1 MRGNS
6 DLNLLAREVRGQSGL
21 RSSVLLLVI
30 LAFIVIAMVWA
41 SVTEIDDVTRGD
53 GRIVPSQNIQFVQA
67 TEAGVL
73 EALHVAE
80 GDIVA
85 PNDLLMALDR
95 TLMSS
100 QLDQERQ
107 RAVAL
112 MARMARMARLEA
124 ELAEAEALVMPDDLI
139 RASPSVAA
147 SEVALFAARRDEF
160 QAERDV
166 LERQRVQ
173 RRQDFE
179 EGLVDQSIA
188 AETLL
193 LVTQELDL
201 ITPLVSRQLEPETT
215 LLTLRRSHAEWQG
228 RKVRSAAVLVR
239 LGSALEEIDDRIA
252 ALRARVRA
260 EARAELALATGELA
274 ELQTRLPALEQRVTR
289 AELRAPVRGVVNRIM
304 LTTLGG
310 VAQAGD
316 TLIEIVPMDDVPL
329 VEAYLRPSDIAFLY
343 PGQPVKVRITAYDA
357 SRYGSLDGEILRI
370 GATAVTRPDRDEQAF
385 VVQIRTFTNLLD
397 ADGAAVDIVPGM
409 VTEVDIL
416 AGRKTVLD
424 YILRPVVRV
433 KERALRD

>member
-21 RSSVLLLVI
+21 RSSLLLLVI
-30 LAFIVIAMVWA
+30 LAFIVIAIAWA

-73 EALHVAE
+73 ESLHVVE

-85 PNDLLMALDR
+85 PQDLLMELDR

-107 RAVAL
+107 RAVSL
-112 MARMARMARLEA
+112 MAQMARLEA
-124 ELAEAEALVMPDDLI
+124 ELAEAESLIMPDDLI

-147 SEVALFAARRDEF
+147 TEVALFAARRDEF
-160 QAERDV
+160 EAERDV

-173 RRQDFE
+173 RRQEYE
-179 EGLVDQSIA
+179 EGLVDQTIA

-193 LVTQELDL
+193 LVAQEMDM
-201 ITPLVSRQLEPETT
+201 IAPLVSLKLEPETT

-228 RKVRSAAVLVR
+228 RKVRSAAALVR
-239 LGSALEEIDDRIA
+239 LESALDEIDDRIA
-252 ALRARVRA
+252 ALRAGVRA
-260 EARAELALATGELA
+260 EARAELALATGALA

-316 TLIEIVPMDDVPL
+316 SLIEIVPMDDVPL

-385 VVQIRTFTNLLD
+385 VVQIRTFSNLLD
-397 ADGAAVDIVPGM
+397 AEGAAVEIVPGM

-424 YILRPVVRV
+424 YILRPVVRF
-433 KERALRD
+433 KDRALRD

>member
-1 MRGNS
+1 MRGNN

-21 RSSVLLLVI
+21 RSSLLLLVI
-30 LAFIVIAMVWA
+30 LAFIVIAIAWA

-73 EALHVAE
+73 ESLHVVE

-85 PNDLLMALDR
+85 PQELLMELDR

-107 RAVAL
+107 RAVSL
-112 MARMARMARLEA
+112 MAQMARLEA
-124 ELAEAEALVMPDDLI
+124 ELAEAESLIMPDDLI

-147 SEVALFAARRDEF
+147 TEVALFAARRDEF
-160 QAERDV
+160 EAERDV

-173 RRQDFE
+173 RRQEYE
-179 EGLVDQSIA
+179 EGLVDQTIA

-193 LVTQELDL
+193 LVAQEMDM
-201 ITPLVSRQLEPETT
+201 IAPLVSLKLEPETT

-228 RKVRSAAVLVR
+228 RKVRSAAALVR
-239 LGSALEEIDDRIA
+239 LESALDEIDDRIA
-252 ALRARVRA
+252 ALRAGVRA
-260 EARAELALATGELA
+260 EARAELALATGALA

-385 VVQIRTFTNLLD
+385 VVQIRTFSNLLD
-397 ADGAAVDIVPGM
+397 AEGAAVEIVPGM

-433 KERALRD
+433 KDRALRD

>member
-30 LAFIVIAMVWA
+30 LAFIVIAIVWA

-112 MARMARMARLEA
+112 MARMARLEA
-124 ELAEAEALVMPDDLI
+124 ELAEAETLVMPEDLI

-173 RRQDFE
+173 RRQDYE

-193 LVTQELDL
+193 LVTQEMDL

-228 RKVRSAAVLVR
+228 RKIRSAAALVR
-239 LGSALEEIDDRIA
+239 LESALDEIDDRIA

-316 TLIEIVPMDDVPL
+316 ALIEIVPMDDVPL

-370 GATAVTRPDRDEQAF
+370 GATAVTRPAS
-385 VVQIRTFTNLLD
+385 T
-397 ADGAAVDIVPGM
+397 
-409 VTEVDIL
+409 
-416 AGRKTVLD
+416 
-424 YILRPVVRV
+424 
-433 KERALRD
+433 

>member
-1 MRGNS
+1 MQGNS
-6 DLNLLAREVRGQSGL
+6 DLQMLARELRG
-21 RSSVLLLVI
+21 RSSWRSSLLLLTI
-30 LAFIVIAMVWA
+30 LAFIVIALFWA
-41 SVTEIDDVTRGD
+41 AVTEIDDVTRGD

-85 PNDLLMALDR
+85 PYDLLMELDR

-112 MARMARMARLEA
+112 MARIARLDA
-124 ELAEAEALVMPDDLI
+124 ELAEADTLVMPDDLV

-160 QAERDV
+160 DAEREV

-173 RRQDFE
+173 RQQDYE
-179 EGLVDQSIA
+179 EGLVDQTIA
-188 AETLL
+188 EETLL
-193 LVTQELDL
+193 LVAQEMDL
-201 ITPLVSRQLEPETT
+201 IGPLVSRQLEPETT

-228 RKVRSAAVLVR
+228 RKVRSDAALVR
-239 LGSALEEIDDRIA
+239 LKSALDEIDDRIA
-252 ALRARVRA
+252 ALRARLRA

-289 AELRAPVRGVVNRIM
+289 AELRAPVRGIVNRIM

-385 VVQIRTFTNLLD
+385 VVQIRTFSNLLD
-397 ADGAAVDIVPGM
+397 AEGAAVEIVPGM

>member
-6 DLNLLAREVRGQSGL
+6 DLNLLAREVRGRSGL
-21 RSSVLLLVI
+21 RASLLLLVI
-30 LAFIVIAMVWA
+30 LAFIVIAIVWA

-112 MARMARMARLEA
+112 MARMARLEA

-173 RRQDFE
+173 QRQDYE

-193 LVTQELDL
+193 LVTQEMDL

-228 RKVRSAAVLVR
+228 RKVRSAAALVR
-239 LGSALEEIDDRIA
+239 LQSALEEIDDRIA

-397 ADGAAVDIVPGM
+397 ADGAAVEIVPGM

-433 KERALRD
+433 KDRALRD

>member
-30 LAFIVIAMVWA
+30 LAFIVIAIVWA

-112 MARMARMARLEA
+112 MARMARLEA
-124 ELAEAEALVMPDDLI
+124 ELAEAETLVMPEDLI

-147 SEVALFAARRDEF
+147 SEVALFAARHDEF

-173 RRQDFE
+173 RRQDYE

-193 LVTQELDL
+193 LVTQEMDL

-228 RKVRSAAVLVR
+228 RKIRSAAALVR
-239 LGSALEEIDDRIA
+239 LESALDEIDDRIA

>member
-1 MRGNS
+1 MQGNS
-6 DLNLLAREVRGQSGL
+6 DLHMLARELRGRSSL
-21 RSSVLLLVI
+21 RSSLLLLTI
-30 LAFIVIAMVWA
+30 LAFIVIAIVWA
-41 SVTEIDDVTRGD
+41 TVTEIDDVTRGD

-73 EALHVAE
+73 ETLHVAE

-85 PNDLLMALDR
+85 PLDLLMELDR

-112 MARMARMARLEA
+112 MARIARLDAELVEA
-124 ELAEAEALVMPDDLI
+124 ESLVMPDDLV

-160 QAERDV
+160 EAEREV

-173 RRQDFE
+173 RRQDYE
-179 EGLVDQSIA
+179 EGLVDQTIA
-188 AETLL
+188 SETLL
-193 LVTQELDL
+193 LVAQEMDM
-201 ITPLVSRQLEPETT
+201 IAPLVSRQLEPETT

-228 RKVRSAAVLVR
+228 RKVRSDAALVR
-239 LGSALEEIDDRIA
+239 LASALEEIDDRIA
-252 ALRARVRA
+252 ALRARLRA

-385 VVQIRTFTNLLD
+385 VVQIRTFSNLLD
-397 ADGAAVDIVPGM
+397 AEGAAVEIVPGM

>member
-21 RSSVLLLVI
+21 RASLLLLVI
-30 LAFIVIAMVWA
+30 LAFIVIAIVWA

-112 MARMARMARLEA
+112 MARMARLEA

-173 RRQDFE
+173 RRQDYE

-193 LVTQELDL
+193 LVTQEMDL

-228 RKVRSAAVLVR
+228 RKVRSAAALVR
-239 LGSALEEIDDRIA
+239 LESALEEIDDRIA

-397 ADGAAVDIVPGM
+397 ADGAAVEIVPGM

-433 KERALRD
+433 KDRALRD

>member
-1 MRGNS
+1 MQGNS
-6 DLNLLAREVRGQSGL
+6 DLHMLARELRG
-21 RSSVLLLVI
+21 RSSWRSSLLLLTI
-30 LAFIVIAMVWA
+30 LAFIVIALFWA
-41 SVTEIDDVTRGD
+41 AVTEIDDVTRGD

-85 PNDLLMALDR
+85 PYDLLMELDR

-112 MARMARMARLEA
+112 MARIARLDA
-124 ELAEAEALVMPDDLI
+124 ELAEADTLVMPDDLV

-160 QAERDV
+160 DAEREV

-173 RRQDFE
+173 RQQDYE
-179 EGLVDQSIA
+179 EGLVDQTIA
-188 AETLL
+188 EETLL
-193 LVTQELDL
+193 LVAQEMDL
-201 ITPLVSRQLEPETT
+201 IGPLVSRQLEPETT

-228 RKVRSAAVLVR
+228 RKVRSDAALVR
-239 LGSALEEIDDRIA
+239 LKSALDEIDDRIA
-252 ALRARVRA
+252 ALRARLRA

-289 AELRAPVRGVVNRIM
+289 AELRAPVRGIVNRIM

-385 VVQIRTFTNLLD
+385 VVQIRTFSNLLD
-397 ADGAAVDIVPGM
+397 AEGAAVEIVPGM

>member
-1 MRGNS
+1 MQGNS
-6 DLNLLAREVRGQSGL
+6 DLQMLARELRG
-21 RSSVLLLVI
+21 RSSWRSSLLWLTI
-30 LAFIVIAMVWA
+30 LAFIVIALFWA
-41 SVTEIDDVTRGD
+41 AVTEIDDVTRGD

-85 PNDLLMALDR
+85 PYDLLMELDR

-112 MARMARMARLEA
+112 MARIARLDA
-124 ELAEAEALVMPDDLI
+124 ELAEADTLVMPDDLV

-160 QAERDV
+160 DAEREV

-173 RRQDFE
+173 RQQDYE
-179 EGLVDQSIA
+179 EGLVDQTIA
-188 AETLL
+188 EETLL
-193 LVTQELDL
+193 LVAPEMDL
-201 ITPLVSRQLEPETT
+201 IGPLVSRQLEPETT

-228 RKVRSAAVLVR
+228 RKVRSDAALVR
-239 LGSALEEIDDRIA
+239 LKSALDEIDDRIA
-252 ALRARVRA
+252 ALRARLRA

-289 AELRAPVRGVVNRIM
+289 AELRAPVRGIVNRIM

-385 VVQIRTFTNLLD
+385 VVQIRTFSNLLD
-397 ADGAAVDIVPGM
+397 AEGAAVEIVPGM

>member
-1 MRGNS
+1 MQGNS
-6 DLNLLAREVRGQSGL
+6 DLHMLAQELRG
-21 RSSVLLLVI
+21 RSSLRGSLLLLTI
-30 LAFIVIAMVWA
+30 LAFIVIAIVWA
-41 SVTEIDDVTRGD
+41 AVTEIDDVTRGD

-85 PNDLLMALDR
+85 PHDLLMALDR

-112 MARMARMARLEA
+112 MARIARLDA
-124 ELAEAEALVMPDDLI
+124 ELAEAETLVMPDDLV

-147 SEVALFAARRDEF
+147 SEVALFAARRDAF
-160 QAERDV
+160 DAEREV

-173 RRQDFE
+173 RRQEYE
-179 EGLVDQSIA
+179 EGLVDQTIA

-193 LVTQELDL
+193 LVVQEMDL
-201 ITPLVSRQLEPETT
+201 IAPLVSRQLEPETT

-228 RKVRSAAVLVR
+228 RKVRSDAALVR
-239 LGSALEEIDDRIA
+239 LDSALEEIDDRIA
-252 ALRARVRA
+252 ALRARLRA

-289 AELRAPVRGVVNRIM
+289 AELRAPVRGIVNRIM

-370 GATAVTRPDRDEQAF
+370 GATAVKRPDRDEQAF
-385 VVQIRTFTNLLD
+385 VVQIRTFSNLLD
-397 ADGAAVDIVPGM
+397 AAGAAVEIVPGM

>member
-6 DLNLLAREVRGQSGL
+6 DLHLLAREVRGQSGL

-30 LAFIVIAMVWA
+30 LAFIVIAIVWA

-73 EALHVAE
+73 EALHVTE

-112 MARMARMARLEA
+112 MARMARLEA
-124 ELAEAEALVMPDDLI
+124 ELAEAETLVMPDDLI

-173 RRQDFE
+173 RRQDYE

-193 LVTQELDL
+193 LVTQEMDL

-228 RKVRSAAVLVR
+228 RKVRSAAALVR
-239 LGSALEEIDDRIA
+239 LESALDEIDDRIA

-304 LTTLGG
+304 LNTLGG